1 MKNTGDEPVM
11 GVSVTVKKTFIER
24 YVLPVALKVAGQK
37 HVLSVRDGIIL
48 NMPFMLI
55 GSFFLIFAYLPIPAW
70 GHLMA
75 DLFGDSWRDKL
86 LYPVKAT
93 YDIMAILSSFGI
105 AYRLAEK
112 YRTIDP
118 LTSGAMSLVAFMMT
132 IPQHTLFA
140 PVEGAA
146 QKVIDGVIPVN
157 LVGSQGLF
165 VAIII
170 SLLSTEIYRFVS
182 GRNLVIR
189 MPEGVPP
196 AVAKSFLALV
206 PGFCVLAVVL
216 AIRLA
221 VEASSFGDVNNM
233 IATII
238 GIPMHH
244 VGGTLPGMIFS
255 VILIGVLW
263 TLGLHGDAIV
273 LVFIQPVWLSNMT
286 ENLNAFQHNLPIP
299 HIITQQF
306 YDLWIAPG
314 GTGAL
319 LGLVIFMV
327 VSSRSA
333 QMRQLGKIATPGA
346 LFNISEP
353 MVFGIPLVMNP
364 YFFLPFILTPVLL
377 VLVSYFSMSTG
388 LVAPPAGI
396 ALPFT
401 TPIFVSGYLATG
413 GHISGTILQVVNL
426 GISLMVYYPF
436 FRAWDNLKAREELQ
450 ARQQSVEAAAASQP
464 AV

>member
-1 MKNTGDEPVM
+1 VSM
-11 GVSVTVKKTFIER
+11 GKTILEK
-24 YVLPVALKVAGQK
+24 YVLPAALKVAGQK

-55 GSFFLIFAYLPIPAW
+55 GSFFLIFAYLPIPGYAE
-70 GHLMA
+70 LMSQ
-75 DLFGDSWRDKL
+75 LFGAAWQDKV

-93 YDIMAILSSFGI
+93 YDIMAIISSFGI

-118 LTSGAMSLVAFMMT
+118 LTTGAVSLVAFVLT
-132 IPQHTLFA
+132 VPQHVWFA
-140 PVEGAA
+140 PVQGAA
-146 QKVIDGVIPVN
+146 EQIIKGVMPMK

-170 SLLSTEIYRFVS
+170 ALLSTEIYRFVS
-182 GRNLVIR
+182 NRNWVIR

-196 AVAKSFLALV
+196 AVAKSFMALI

-216 AIRLA
+216 ALRLI
-221 VEASSFGDVNNM
+221 VEATPFGDINTLISTLV
-233 IATII
+233 
-238 GIPMHH
+238 GIPMSH
-244 VGGTLPGMIFS
+244 VGGSLPGMIFA

-263 TLGLHGDAIV
+263 MLGLHGDAIV
-273 LVFIQPVWLSNMT
+273 LVFIRPVWLANMS
-286 ENLNAFQHNLPIP
+286 ENLEAFQNGLPIP

-319 LGLVIFMV
+319 LGLVIFMLIR
-327 VSSRSA
+327 SRSA
-333 QMRQLGKIATPGA
+333 QMKQLGKIAAPGC

-353 MVFGIPLVMNP
+353 LVFGIPLVMNP
-364 YFFLPFILTPVLL
+364 YLVVPFILTPV
-377 VLVSYFSMSTG
+377 VLVIVSYSAMATG

-401 TPIFVSGYLATG
+401 TPIVISGYLATG
-413 GHISGTILQVVNL
+413 GHISGAILQIVNL
-426 GISLMVYYPF
+426 AISLVMYYPF
-436 FRAWDNLKAREELQ
+436 FRVWDNLKFREEQ
-450 ARQQSVEAAAASQP
+450 ASRAASTQQE
-464 AV
+464 ALVSSRLAAGE

>member
-1 MKNTGDEPVM
+1 MTGKR
-11 GVSVTVKKTFIER
+11 SLIER
-24 YVLPVALKVAGQK
+24 YVLPAALKVAGQK

-70 GHLMA
+70 ASMMA
-75 DLFGDSWRDKL
+75 GLFGDAWRDKL

-93 YDIMAILSSFGI
+93 YDIMAIISSFGI

-118 LTSGAMSLVAFMMT
+118 LTSGAMALVAFIMT

-146 QKVIDGVIPVN
+146 QQIVDGVIPMN

-165 VAIII
+165 VAIVI
-170 SLLSTEIYRFVS
+170 SLMSTEIYRFIS
-182 GRNLVIR
+182 GRNLVIH

-196 AVAKSFLALV
+196 AVAKSFLALI

-216 AIRLA
+216 LLRLA
-221 VEASSFGDVNNM
+221 VEASPFGDINTM
-233 IATII
+233 ISTII

-273 LVFIQPVWLSNMT
+273 LV
-286 ENLNAFQHNLPIP
+286 
-299 HIITQQF
+299 
-306 YDLWIAPG
+306 
-314 GTGAL
+314 
-319 LGLVIFMV
+319 
-327 VSSRSA
+327 
-333 QMRQLGKIATPGA
+333 
-346 LFNISEP
+346 
-353 MVFGIPLVMNP
+353 
-364 YFFLPFILTPVLL
+364 
-377 VLVSYFSMSTG
+377 
-388 LVAPPAGI
+388 
-396 ALPFT
+396 
-401 TPIFVSGYLATG
+401 
-413 GHISGTILQVVNL
+413 
-426 GISLMVYYPF
+426 
-436 FRAWDNLKAREELQ
+436 
-450 ARQQSVEAAAASQP
+450 
-464 AV
+464 

>member
-1 MKNTGDEPVM
+1 MTGKR
-11 GVSVTVKKTFIER
+11 SLIER
-24 YVLPVALKVAGQK
+24 YVLPAALKVAGQK

-70 GHLMA
+70 ASMMA
-75 DLFGDSWRDKL
+75 GLFGDAWRDKL

-93 YDIMAILSSFGI
+93 YDIMAIISSFGI

-118 LTSGAMSLVAFMMT
+118 LTSGAMALVAFIMT

-146 QKVIDGVIPVN
+146 QQIVDGVIPMN

-165 VAIII
+165 VAIVI
-170 SLLSTEIYRFVS
+170 SLMSTEIYRFIS
-182 GRNLVIR
+182 GRNLVIH

-196 AVAKSFLALV
+196 AVAKSFLALI

-216 AIRLA
+216 LLRLA
-221 VEASSFGDVNNM
+221 VEASPFGDINTM
-233 IATII
+233 ISTII

-286 ENLNAFQHNLPIP
+286 ENLEAFQHNQPVP

-319 LGLVIFMV
+319 LGLVIFMLLR
-327 VSSRSA
+327 SRSV
-333 QMRQLGKIATPGA
+333 QMKQLGKIAAPGA

-364 YFFLPFILTPVLL
+364 G
-377 VLVSYFSMSTG
+377 FSCRS
-388 LVAPPAGI
+388 
-396 ALPFT
+396 F
-401 TPIFVSGYLATG
+401 
-413 GHISGTILQVVNL
+413 
-426 GISLMVYYPF
+426 
-436 FRAWDNLKAREELQ
+436 
-450 ARQQSVEAAAASQP
+450 
-464 AV
+464 

>member
-1 MKNTGDEPVM
+1 MTGKR
-11 GVSVTVKKTFIER
+11 SLIER
-24 YVLPVALKVAGQK
+24 YVLPAALKVAGQK

-70 GHLMA
+70 ASMMA
-75 DLFGDSWRDKL
+75 GLFGDAWRDKL

-93 YDIMAILSSFGI
+93 YDIMAIISSFGI

-118 LTSGAMSLVAFMMT
+118 LTSGAMALVAFIMT

-146 QKVIDGVIPVN
+146 QQIVDGVIPMN

-165 VAIII
+165 VAIVI
-170 SLLSTEIYRFVS
+170 SLMSTEIYRFIS
-182 GRNLVIR
+182 GRNLVIH

-196 AVAKSFLALV
+196 AVAKSFLALI

-216 AIRLA
+216 LLRLA
-221 VEASSFGDVNNM
+221 VEASPFGDINTM
-233 IATII
+233 ISTII

-286 ENLNAFQHNLPIP
+286 ENLEAFQHNQPVP

-319 LGLVIFMV
+319 LGLVIFMLLR
-327 VSSRSA
+327 SRSM
-333 QMRQLGKIATPGA
+333 QMKQLGKIAAPGA

-364 YFFLPFILTPVLL
+364 WFFLPFILTPVVL
-377 VLVSYFSMSTG
+377 VLVTWTAMSLG
-388 LVAPPAGI
+388 WVAPPAGI

-401 TPIFVSGYLATG
+401 TPNFFSGYLATG
-413 GHISGTILQVVNL
+413 GHISGSVLQAVNL
-426 GISLMVYYPF
+426 GISMVIYYPF
-436 FRAWDNLKAREELQ
+436 FRAWDNLKRREEQEAISSAEKNAAESGLVAGGERQ
-450 ARQQSVEAAAASQP
+450 ARI
-464 AV
+464 

>member
-1 MKNTGDEPVM
+1 MSHSTL
-11 GVSVTVKKTFIER
+11 IER
-24 YVLPVALKVAGQK
+24 FVMPAALKIAGQK

-55 GSFFLIFAYLPIPAW
+55 GSFFLIFAYLPIP
-70 GHLMA
+70 GYA
-75 DLFGDSWRDKL
+75 DMMTGLFGDVWRDKI

-93 YDIMAILSSFGI
+93 YDIMALISSFGI

-112 YRTIDP
+112 YRTLDP
-118 LTSGAMSLVAFMMT
+118 LSAGAMALVAFMMT

-140 PVEGAA
+140 PVSGATE
-146 QKVIDGVIPVN
+146 QIVKGVIPVN
-157 LVGSQGLF
+157 LIGSQGLF
-165 VAIII
+165 VAIVI
-170 SLLSTEIYRFVS
+170 SLLSTEIYRFVAS
-182 GRNLVIR
+182 RNLVIR

-196 AVAKSFLALV
+196 AVAKSFLALI

-216 AIRLA
+216 ALRLA
-221 VEASSFGDVNNM
+221 VEASPFGDINSM
-233 IATII
+233 IATLI

-244 VGGTLPGMIFS
+244 VGGTLPGMIIS

-273 LVFIQPVWLSNMT
+273 LVFIQPVWLSNMS
-286 ENLNAFQHNLPIP
+286 ENLTAFQNGQPIP

-319 LGLVIFMV
+319 LGLVIFMLIRA
-327 VSSRSA
+327 RSQ
-333 QMRQLGKIATPGA
+333 QMKQLGKIAAPGA

-377 VLVSYFSMSTG
+377 VIVSYTAMATG

-401 TPIFVSGYLATG
+401 TPIFISGYLATG
-413 GHISGTILQVVNL
+413 GHISGTLLQVVNL
-426 GISLMVYYPF
+426 GISLAIYYPF
-436 FRAWDNLKAREELQ
+436 FRAWDRLKAKEEKAQQEREG
-450 ARQQSVEAAAASQP
+450 EAALSEVP
-464 AV
+464 GP

>member
-1 MKNTGDEPVM
+1 MANINTL
-11 GVSVTVKKTFIER
+11 IER
-24 YVLPVALKVAGQK
+24 YVLPAALKIAGQK
-37 HVLSVRDGIIL
+37 HILSVRDGIIL

-55 GSFFLIFAYLPIPAW
+55 GSFFLIFAYLPFPSYANFM
-70 GHLMA
+70 G
-75 DLFGDSWRDKL
+75 DLFGAAWRDKL

-93 YDIMAILSSFGI
+93 YDIMAIISSFGI

-112 YRTIDP
+112 YRGLDP
-118 LTSGAMSLVAFMMT
+118 LSTGAVSLVAFLLT

-140 PVEGAA
+140 PVVGAEA
-146 QKVIDGVIPVN
+146 MMVKGVLPMNFI
-157 LVGSQGLF
+157 GSQGLF
-165 VAIII
+165 VAILIA
-170 SLLSTEIYRFVS
+170 LLSTEIYRFVHN
-182 GRNLVIR
+182 RDLVIT

-196 AVAKSFLALV
+196 AVAKSFLSLV

-216 AIRLA
+216 ALRLI
-221 VEASSFGDVNNM
+221 VEATPFGDINTM

-244 VGGTLPGMIFS
+244 IGGTLPGMIFS
-255 VILIGVLW
+255 VVLIGLLW

-273 LVFIQPVWLSNMT
+273 LVFIQPIWLSNMS
-286 ENLNAFQHNLPIP
+286 ENLTAFQNNQPIP

-319 LGLVIFMV
+319 LGLVIFMLIR
-327 VSSRSA
+327 SRSA
-333 QMRQLGKIATPGA
+333 QMKQLGRIAAPGC

-364 YFFLPFILTPVLL
+364 YFFLPFILTPV
-377 VLVSYFSMSTG
+377 VLVIVTYTAMATG
-388 LVAPPAGI
+388 LVTPPVGI

-401 TPIFVSGYLATG
+401 TPIFISGYLATG
-413 GHISGTILQVVNL
+413 GHISGTVIQVVNL
-426 GISLMVYYPF
+426 AISMVIYYPF
-436 FRAWDNLKAREELQ
+436 FRVWDKQKYREEQQHISTQ
-450 ARQQSVEAAAASQP
+450 AAQAEVNGK
-464 AV
+464 VTVG